1 VGVLTAVYAAV
12 LPDTRGFGPQVHR
25 ELSRVDVSS
34 AGRRVGGTF
43 TSGLK
48 SGLVGV
54 GKVATAAFAT
64 IAAGAGTAGAFGLKI
79 ASQNEQAQISF
90 ETMLGSAAKAQKF
103 LGQLQAFAAKTPFEF
118 PELQTAASSLI
129 STGIEARKVIP
140 IMTTLGNVTSGMG
153 TGSEGVK
160 RATIALQQMNAA
172 GRITAEDLNQLRDA
186 GIPVFDL
193 LAAATGKSKKEVAGL
208 AQAGKLGSKELGQL
222 MKALESGKGLER
234 FNGLMQKQSASLL
247 GMWSTL
253 KDTFGQGLARA
264 IEPALPAIK
273 DLMDRASKQMQA
285 FFAGLQGQGALKG
298 FKGTFNE
305 IGLGIR
311 AMIAAFKDPDVTSD
325 GIVGTFERIGSKA
338 RQVFDYVRGTVIPTI
353 REWWASFRSGG
364 SDTEQARTA
373 LVSIGESVRKLGP
386 ALQGLNT
393 SLPSFTD
400 ALTVGSKVLGFFA
413 DNVDTLVKFMPL
425 LVGALI
431 AYKIAQLAANV
442 AQAVAVPTKIAE
454 VIVNRQLV
462 KSNRELIASR
472 ITLTGATVVGT
483 ASEAANTA
491 AKTAGTQA
499 TMRQRIAIVAST
511 IATKAIA
518 AATVVWTVVQR
529 VLNAVLRANPIGL
542 VITAIGLLVAGIIYA
557 YKNSETFRKIVDG
570 AFRAVAQAG
579 KFMWENVLKPTF
591 RFLVNAWLT
600 VASAIVNGAATAFG
614 WVPGLG
620 GKLKE
625 AARKFNQFKDD
636 VNAALNG
643 VKSRNITVSATLT
656 AGPIGRTR
664 YAAAK
669 GWRIPG
675 YGGGDTVPIMAERGE
690 AIIPKHLVPEIAGWA
705 SRNRIPGFRD
715 GGIAGGL
722 TVTPELRGREAFGDS
737 LDRFNRSLD
746 QMARKMVAQ
755 LGGGSVAGNVGAMMG
770 VLRQAFPGLQLISG
784 YRPGAITATGNR
796 SYHASGRA
804 VDIPPRMDVFNWIR
818 ANYGA
823 RTRELIFS
831 PANGAQVWNGRP
843 HMYSGVTRRD
853 HWDHVHWAMDRGG
866 YLEPGWNPPI
876 WNGTGRREPVT
887 PASTMDAV
895 IAELRALRREL
906 AQQPVVVQMDSRPVA
921 RAVRNQNTRNQGGW

>member
-518 AATVVWTVVQR
+518 
-529 VLNAVLRANPIGL
+529 
-542 VITAIGLLVAGIIYA
+542 
-557 YKNSETFRKIVDG
+557 
-570 AFRAVAQAG
+570 VAQAG

-921 RAVRNQNTRNQGGW
+921 RAVRNQNTRNQGAW